1 MLKWAFVTGGGGD
14 IGGAICQRLAH
25 DGFAIACVDL
35 NKERAHEVCS
45 AILNEGGQAVAL
57 EADVTDPASVSATAG
72 AAMKLGQ
79 IKVLVNTAGRA
90 KGASIFTTD
99 YATWREEIAV
109 NLDSAFL
116 CIQALRDHLIGQ
128 QGSIVSIATV
138 NGLGV
143 YGFPGYSAGKA
154 ALIHLT
160 KSLAVELGPHGVR
173 VNAVAPG
180 TVRTRAWN
188 ARLEA
193 NPRVF
198 DELQALCPLPRISVP
213 ADVAHSVA
221 FLASDK
227 AAMITGQI
235 LAVDG
240 GLSAGIPAAGHA
252 VAQLAQRR

>member
-1 MLKWAFVTGGGGD
+1 MSNWAFVTGGAGD
-14 IGGAICQRLAH
+14 IGSAICQALSR
-25 DGFAIACVDL
+25 DGFGIACVDI
-35 NKERAHEVCS
+35 NKERAEEVCRV
-45 AILNEGGQAVAL
+45 IRNEGGQAVSF
-57 EADVTDPASVSATAG
+57 EADATNHASVVAAADTAV
-72 AAMKLGQ
+72 KLGK
-79 IKVLVNTAGRA
+79 IRALVNTVGKAN
-90 KGASIFTTD
+90 GASIFKMD
-99 YATWREEIAV
+99 YATWREDIAA

-116 CIQALRDHLIGQ
+116 CVQALRDQLIAQ

-180 TVRTRAWN
+180 TVRTRAWT

-193 NPRVF
+193 NPGLF
-198 DELQALCPLPRISVP
+198 DELQAFCPLPRISLPTNV
-213 ADVAHSVA
+213 ADAVA
-221 FLASDK
+221 FLVSEKAS
-227 AAMITGQI
+227 MITGQT

-240 GLSAGIPAAGHA
+240 GLTAGIPAVGRA
-252 VAQLAQRR
+252 VTQLSHRR